1 MTVPLPDPLAI
12 RPFTHA
18 VHGGVN
24 LPGSKSLT
32 NRALLLAALSSQTV
46 TLTGALFSEDTLI
59 MAEALR
65 RLGFVVEADAV
76 AGTLRVEGQG
86 GAIPVEA
93 ADLFV
98 GLAGTAARF
107 LVALCAAAP
116 RGVYRLDGVPQIRK
130 RPMKGLL
137 DALRQM
143 GAQIRCTDE
152 PDHFPI
158 EIHACG
164 LQGGRVAIDASES
177 SQMLS
182 ALLMMAPLARTGTL
196 IELSARVREPFVE
209 MTLQMMHQ
217 FGIDALSRDGSGL
230 IPVSPGTYALDHAP
244 DPSTG
249 SRLYPIEADATAA
262 SYFMALP
269 LVVGG
274 SLGLRGIGNDSLQG
288 DVRFAEVLARAGMT
302 LDVNSGHLVVGWNG
316 GTRHGIAYDFR
327 EISDTFL
334 TLAALAPLLQGPTL
348 ITGVA
353 HTRRQ
358 ETDRIHGMA
367 RELERLGQRVIE
379 TEDGLEI
386 HPQPL
391 RPDQIIETYGDHRF
405 AMAFAILGCH
415 DLRGDGRPWLS
426 VRDPGCCAKT
436 FPGFFAVLDEQRN
449 AAP

>member
-1 MTVPLPDPLAI
+1 
-12 RPFTHA
+12 
-18 VHGGVN
+18 
-24 LPGSKSLT
+24 
-32 NRALLLAALSSQTV
+32 
-46 TLTGALFSEDTLI
+46 
-59 MAEALR
+59 
-65 RLGFVVEADAV
+65 
-76 AGTLRVEGQG
+76 
-86 GAIPVEA
+86 
-93 ADLFV
+93 
-98 GLAGTAARF
+98 
-107 LVALCAAAP
+107 
-116 RGVYRLDGVPQIRK
+116 
-130 RPMKGLL
+130 MKGLL
-137 DALRQM
+137 DALRQL
-143 GAQIRCTDE
+143 GARIRCPEE

-164 LQGGRVAIDASES
+164 LQGGPVAIDASES

-182 ALLMMAPLARTGTL
+182 ALLMVSPLARTETH

-217 FGIDALSRDGSGL
+217 FGIDAVSRDGSGL
-230 IPVSPGTYALDHAP
+230 IPVPTGTYAIGAEDEPANRARTY
-244 DPSTG
+244 S
-249 SRLYPIEADATAA
+249 IEPDATAA

-274 SLGLRGIGNDSLQG
+274 SLGLRGINPDSLQG
-288 DVRFAEVLARAGMT
+288 DVRFAEVMARTG
-302 LDVNSGHLVVGWNG
+302 LGQSIESGDLVVRWPG
-316 GTRHGIAYDFR
+316 GTRHGVAYDFR

-334 TLAALAPLLQGPTL
+334 TLAAIAPLLTGPTV

-353 HTRRQ
+353 HTRKQ

-367 RELERLGQRVIE
+367 RELERLGQRVVE
-379 TEDGLEI
+379 TDDGLEI

-436 FPGFFAVLDEQRN
+436 FPGFFTVLDRLRP
-449 AAP
+449 AA